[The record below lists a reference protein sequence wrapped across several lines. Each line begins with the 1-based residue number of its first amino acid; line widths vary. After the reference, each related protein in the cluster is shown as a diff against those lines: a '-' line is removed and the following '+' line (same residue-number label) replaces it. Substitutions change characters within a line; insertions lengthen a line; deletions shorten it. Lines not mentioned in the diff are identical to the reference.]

1 MHAPMDEQPSAK
13 PPVPGPPAPGYSR
26 RMAHLQ
32 RQVAK
37 QAQRMHQAEHDRPTL
52 LAQTAFLGVLGL
64 LLVLP
69 VVGGAYLGHWLDS
82 LSAGYS
88 IRWTV
93 GLIVAG
99 VGVGAVNVY
108 LYVREH

>member
-1 MHAPMDEQPSAK
+1 MNADMDDQPSTR
-13 PPVPGPPAPGYSR
+13 PPVPGPPSPCYNR

-32 RQVAK
+32 RQVDK
-37 QAQRMHQAEHDRPTL
+37 QAQRMRQAEHDRPTL
-52 LAQTAFLGVLGL
+52 LAQTACLGVLGL
-64 LLVLP
+64 LLVVP
-69 VVGGAYLGHWLDS
+69 IVGGAYLGHWLDS

-93 GLIVAG
+93 SLIVAG

-108 LYVREH
+108 LYIQEH